1 MTNTQDENL
10 YTFNEVPFRKTI
22 FDKVIRKDDK
32 TEHPWTLHPD
42 LQKAVFEGSLP
53 SYSLEEQALHFY
65 GKLCQIFS
73 YDEGYFYND
82 KFRNETRYSSEI
94 SKEHLE
100 SIVPGSKVTCWDFAR
115 IFSKLVNE
123 LEGNIEA
130 VIISRGMDGGH
141 FLSGFYTDKVSL
153 MLEPINKQKD
163 GLNDF
168 MKVKTGL
175 QIGGIK
181 IISDEGNIIP
191 HAIDKVAL
199 QIIGKEPATVENY
212 LNQLNSL
219 PLNTVPHNLVLKLR
233 TFIEVLKIQKLFGN
247 DATQAFMALL
257 HSGFFGE
264 GLETKFLGKL
274 HNENSQKTF
283 RRTILINANSSTTMQ
298 STMYLLDTYQLDL
311 SSCTYK
317 ELLQELA
324 SGRLVRETKHRDT
337 LHTEI

>member
-1 MTNTQDENL
+1 MENTQDEKFYN
-10 YTFNEVPFRKTI
+10 FSEVPAKQTI
-22 FDKVIRKDDK
+22 FDKIIRKDDK
-32 TEHPWTLHPD
+32 NEHPWTLHPD
-42 LQKAVFEGSLP
+42 LQKAVYDGSLP
-53 SYSLEEQALHFY
+53 DYSLEEQALHFY
-65 GKLCQIFS
+65 SKLCQMFS

-82 KFRNETRYSSEI
+82 KLKTGPRYSSVF

-100 SIVPGSKVTCWDFAR
+100 SIVPGSKVTCWDFSR
-115 IFSKLVNE
+115 IFTKLVNQ
-123 LEGNIEA
+123 LNGNIEA

-175 QIGGIK
+175 TIGGVT
-181 IISDEGNIIP
+181 IISDKDNIIP
-191 HAIDKVAL
+191 HAIDRVAL
-199 QIIGKEPATVENY
+199 QVIGKEPATVEDY

-233 TFIEVLKIQKLFGN
+233 TFIEILKIQKLLGN

-257 HSGFFGE
+257 NSGFFGE

-274 HNENSQKTF
+274 ESQNSQKTF
-283 RRTILINANSSTTMQ
+283 RRTILITPNSSTTMQ
-298 STMYLLDTYQLDL
+298 STMYLLDTYQLEL
-311 SSCTYK
+311 SSCTFK
-317 ELLQELA
+317 ELLHEIS
-324 SGRLVRETKHRDT
+324 SGKFVYESKPKDT
-337 LHTEI
+337 LRTEI

>member
-1 MTNTQDENL
+1 MENTQDEKFYN
-10 YTFNEVPFRKTI
+10 FSEVPFRQTI
-22 FDKVIRKDDK
+22 FDKIIRKDDNS
-32 TEHPWTLHPD
+32 ELPWTIHPD
-42 LQKAVFEGSLP
+42 LLKAVYEDSLVG
-53 SYSLEEQALHFY
+53 YSLEEQALHFY
-65 GKLCQIFS
+65 GKLCQMFS

-82 KFRNETRYSSEI
+82 KFKAEMRYSSTF
-94 SKEHLE
+94 SKERLE
-100 SIVPGSKVTCWDFAR
+100 SIVPGFQITCWDFAR
-115 IFSKLVNE
+115 IFSKLVNQ
-123 LEGNIEA
+123 LDGNIEA
-130 VIISRGMDGGH
+130 VMISRGIDGGH

-175 QIGGIK
+175 KIGGIQ
-181 IISDEGNIIP
+181 IISDKDNIIP
-191 HAIDKVAL
+191 QAIDRVAL
-199 QIIGKEPATVENY
+199 QVIGKEPATVEDY

-233 TFIEVLKIQKLFGN
+233 TFIEVLKIQKLLGN

-274 HNENSQKTF
+274 ENQNSQKTF
-283 RRTILINANSSTTMQ
+283 RRTILINPNSSTTMQ
-298 STMYLLDTYQLDL
+298 STLYLLDTYQLEL
-311 SSCTYK
+311 SSCTFK
-317 ELLQELA
+317 ELLHELS
-324 SGRLVRETKHRDT
+324 SGRLVYETKHRDT